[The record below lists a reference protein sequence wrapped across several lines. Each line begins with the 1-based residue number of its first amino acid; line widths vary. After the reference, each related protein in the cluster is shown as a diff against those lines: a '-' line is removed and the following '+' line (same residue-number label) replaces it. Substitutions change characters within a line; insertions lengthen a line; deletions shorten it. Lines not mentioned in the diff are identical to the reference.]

1 VFAVDVFDFSSGE
14 RTDQTGGYM
23 KRLLFLFLMAGG
35 LMFGVLPVAHAQ
47 DSHNHAEIGIF
58 GDYFRMGGTRGPSLA
73 GTGATSFGGVGA
85 RLSINVSRRWQ
96 IEPEMN
102 YDFAASFAEGF
113 TGPSG
118 TVAGFSTSS
127 LRILHGMIGPKIQTG
142 GGAFRAFVTVK
153 GGGDDFM
160 FSSAPVTFSTFT
172 SSVSGLRTN
181 SVVGVVYPG
190 GGIEAYLG
198 PIGLRLDVGDEIYF
212 QSGAHNNLRITAG
225 PSIRF

>member
-1 VFAVDVFDFSSGE
+1 MKRFFSLFLTMGGLLFAVVPTV
-14 RTDQTGGYM
+14 R
-23 KRLLFLFLMAGG
+23 
-35 LMFGVLPVAHAQ
+35 AQ
-47 DSHNHAEIGIF
+47 DKENHVEIGIF
-58 GDYFRMGGTRGPSLA
+58 GDYFRLGETRGPSLS

-102 YDFAASFAEGF
+102 YDFAESFSEGF

-118 TVAGFSTSS
+118 TGFSTSR
-127 LRILHGMIGPKIQTG
+127 LRILHGMIGPKLQTG

-160 FSSAPVTFSTFT
+160 FSSAPVTFSTFA

-181 SVVGVVYPG
+181 NVVGVVYPG
-190 GGIEAYLG
+190 GGMEACLG
-198 PIGLRLDVGDEIYF
+198 PIGLRIDVGDEIYF
-212 QSGAHNNLRITAG
+212 ESGAHNNLRVTFG

>member
-1 VFAVDVFDFSSGE
+1 
-14 RTDQTGGYM
+14 M
-23 KRLLFLFLMAGG
+23 KRFFFLFLMMGG
-35 LMFGVLPVAHAQ
+35 LLFAVLPTVRAQ
-47 DSHNHAEIGIF
+47 DKENHVEIGIF
-58 GDYFRMGGTRGPSLA
+58 GDYFRLGETRGPSLS

-102 YDFAASFAEGF
+102 YDFAESFSEGF

-118 TVAGFSTSS
+118 TVVGFSTSR
-127 LRILHGMIGPKIQTG
+127 LRILHGMIGPKFQTG

-160 FSSAPVTFSTFT
+160 FSSAPVTFSTFA

-181 SVVGVVYPG
+181 NVVGVVYPG

-198 PIGLRLDVGDEIYF
+198 PIGLRIDVGDEIYF
-212 QSGAHNNLRITAG
+212 QSGAHNNLRVTFG

>member
-1 VFAVDVFDFSSGE
+1 
-14 RTDQTGGYM
+14 M
-23 KRLLFLFLMAGG
+23 KRFFFLFLVMGG
-35 LMFGVLPVAHAQ
+35 LLFAVLPTVRAQ
-47 DSHNHAEIGIF
+47 DKENHVEIGIF
-58 GDYFRMGGTRGPSLA
+58 GDYFRLGETRGPSLS

-102 YDFAASFAEGF
+102 YDFAASFSEGF

-118 TVAGFSTSS
+118 TVVGFTTSR
-127 LRILHGMIGPKIQTG
+127 LRILHGMIGPKFQTG

-160 FSSAPVTFSTFT
+160 FSSAPVTFSTFA

-181 SVVGVVYPG
+181 NVVGVVYPG

-198 PIGLRLDVGDEIYF
+198 PIGLRIDVGDEIYF
-212 QSGAHNNLRITAG
+212 QSGAHNNLRVTFG

>member
-1 VFAVDVFDFSSGE
+1 
-14 RTDQTGGYM
+14 M
-23 KRLLFLFLMAGG
+23 KRFFLFLMTGG
-35 LMFGVLPVAHAQ
+35 LLFAVLPTVRAQ
-47 DSHNHAEIGIF
+47 DKANHVEIGIF
-58 GDYFRMGGTRGPSLA
+58 GDYFRLGETKGPSLA

-85 RLSINVSRRWQ
+85 RVSINLSRRWQ

-102 YDFAASFAEGF
+102 YDFAASFSEGF
-113 TGPSG
+113 TGPAG
-118 TVAGFSTSS
+118 TTAGFSTST

-142 GGAFRAFVTVK
+142 GGAFRAFLTVK
-153 GGGDDFM
+153 GGADNFM

-172 SSVSGLRTN
+172 SSVAGLRAN

-198 PIGLRLDVGDEIYF
+198 PIGLRIDAGDEIYF
-212 QSGAHNNLRITAG
+212 QNGAHNNLRITVG

>member
-1 VFAVDVFDFSSGE
+1 
-14 RTDQTGGYM
+14 M
-23 KRLLFLFLMAGG
+23 KRFFFLFLMISG
-35 LMFGVLPVAHAQ
+35 LIFAVLSTARAQ
-47 DSHNHAEIGIF
+47 DSENHVEIGIF
-58 GDYFRMGGTRGPSLA
+58 GDYFHLGATRGPSLA

-113 TGPSG
+113 TGLSG
-118 TVAGFSTSS
+118 TVAGFNTSS
-127 LRILHGMIGPKIQTG
+127 LRILHGMIGPKFQSG
-142 GGAFRAFVTVK
+142 GGPFRAFLTVK
-153 GGGDDFM
+153 GGADDFI

-172 SSVSGLRTN
+172 STVSGLRAN
-181 SVVGVVYPG
+181 SVVGVLYPD

-212 QSGAHNNLRITAG
+212 QSGPHNNLRITVG

>member
-1 VFAVDVFDFSSGE
+1 MKRFFFRFLMMGGLLFAV
-14 RTDQTGGYM
+14 
-23 KRLLFLFLMAGG
+23 
-35 LMFGVLPVAHAQ
+35 LPTVRAQ
-47 DSHNHAEIGIF
+47 DRENHVEIGIF
-58 GDYFRMGGTRGPSLA
+58 GDYFRLGETRGPSLS

-102 YDFAASFAEGF
+102 YDFAESFSEGF

-118 TVAGFSTSS
+118 TVVGFSTSR
-127 LRILHGMIGPKIQTG
+127 LRILHGMIGPKFQTG

-160 FSSAPVTFSTFT
+160 FSSAPVTFSTFA

-181 SVVGVVYPG
+181 NVVGVVYPG

-198 PIGLRLDVGDEIYF
+198 PIGLRIDVGDEIYF
-212 QSGAHNNLRITAG
+212 QSGAHNNLRVTFG

>member
-1 VFAVDVFDFSSGE
+1 
-14 RTDQTGGYM
+14 M
-23 KRLLFLFLMAGG
+23 KRFFLFLMTGG
-35 LMFGVLPVAHAQ
+35 LLFAVLPTVRAQ
-47 DSHNHAEIGIF
+47 DNANHVEIGIF
-58 GDYFRMGGTRGPSLA
+58 GDYFRLGETKGPSLA

-85 RLSINVSRRWQ
+85 RVSINLSRRWQ

-102 YDFAASFAEGF
+102 YDFAASFSEGF
-113 TGPSG
+113 TGPAG
-118 TVAGFSTSS
+118 TTAGFSTST

-142 GGAFRAFVTVK
+142 GGAFRAFLTVK
-153 GGGDDFM
+153 GGADNFM

-172 SSVSGLRTN
+172 SSVAGLRAN

-198 PIGLRLDVGDEIYF
+198 PIGLRIDAGDEIYF
-212 QSGAHNNLRITAG
+212 QNGAHNNLRITVG

>member
-1 VFAVDVFDFSSGE
+1 
-14 RTDQTGGYM
+14 M
-23 KRLLFLFLMAGG
+23 KRFFFLFLMMGG
-35 LMFGVLPVAHAQ
+35 LLFAVLPTVRAQ
-47 DSHNHAEIGIF
+47 DKENHVEIGIF
-58 GDYFRMGGTRGPSLA
+58 GDYFRLGETRGPSLS

-96 IEPEMN
+96 IESEMN
-102 YDFAASFAEGF
+102 YDFAESFSEGF

-118 TVAGFSTSS
+118 TVVGFSTSR
-127 LRILHGMIGPKIQTG
+127 LRILHGMIGPKFQTG

-160 FSSAPVTFSTFT
+160 FSSAPVTFSTFA

-181 SVVGVVYPG
+181 NVVGVVYPG

-198 PIGLRLDVGDEIYF
+198 PIGLRIDVGDEIYF
-212 QSGAHNNLRITAG
+212 QSGAHNNLRVTFG

>member
-1 VFAVDVFDFSSGE
+1 
-14 RTDQTGGYM
+14 M
-23 KRLLFLFLMAGG
+23 KRFFFRFLMMGGLLFAI
-35 LMFGVLPVAHAQ
+35 LPTVRAQ
-47 DSHNHAEIGIF
+47 DRENHVEIGIF
-58 GDYFRMGGTRGPSLA
+58 GDYFRLGETRGPSLS

-102 YDFAASFAEGF
+102 YDFAESFSEGF

-118 TVAGFSTSS
+118 TVVGFSTSR
-127 LRILHGMIGPKIQTG
+127 LRILHGMIGPKFQTG

-160 FSSAPVTFSTFT
+160 FSSAPVTFSTFA
-172 SSVSGLRTN
+172 SSVSGLRTSN
-181 SVVGVVYPG
+181 VVGVVYPG

-198 PIGLRLDVGDEIYF
+198 PIGLRIDVGDEIYF
-212 QSGAHNNLRITAG
+212 QSGAHNNLRVTFG

>member
-1 VFAVDVFDFSSGE
+1 
-14 RTDQTGGYM
+14 M
-23 KRLLFLFLMAGG
+23 KRLLFLFVMAGG
-35 LMFGVLPVAHAQ
+35 LMFGVLPVAQAQ

-58 GDYFRMGGTRGPSLA
+58 GDYFRMSGTRGPSLA

-102 YDFAASFAEGF
+102 YDFAASFSEGF
-113 TGPSG
+113 TGSSG
-118 TVAGFSTSS
+118 TVAGFSTST

-142 GGAFRAFVTVK
+142 GGAFRAFITVK

-160 FSSAPVTFSTFT
+160 FSSAPVNFSTFT
-172 SSVSGLRTN
+172 SSVSGLRSS

-212 QSGAHNNLRITAG
+212 QNGAHNNLRITAG

>member
-1 VFAVDVFDFSSGE
+1 
-14 RTDQTGGYM
+14 M
-23 KRLLFLFLMAGG
+23 KRLVFLFLMTGG
-35 LMFGVLPVAHAQ
+35 LIFAVPPLARAQ
-47 DSHNHAEIGIF
+47 DSGNHAEIGIF
-58 GDYFRMGGTRGPSLA
+58 GDYFRLGATRGPSLA

-102 YDFAASFAEGF
+102 YDFAASFSEGF
-113 TGPSG
+113 TGLSG
-118 TVAGFSTSS
+118 TVEGFSTSR

-142 GGAFRAFVTVK
+142 GGALRAFLTVK

-160 FSSAPVTFSTFT
+160 FSSAPVTFSTFI
-172 SSVSGLRTN
+172 SSVSGLRAS
-181 SVVGVVYPG
+181 SVVGVLYPG

-212 QSGAHNNLRITAG
+212 QSGPHNNLRITIG

>member
-1 VFAVDVFDFSSGE
+1 MKRFFSLFLTMGGLLFAVVPTV
-14 RTDQTGGYM
+14 R
-23 KRLLFLFLMAGG
+23 
-35 LMFGVLPVAHAQ
+35 AQ
-47 DSHNHAEIGIF
+47 DKENHVEIGIF
-58 GDYFRMGGTRGPSLA
+58 GDYFRLGETRGPSLA

-102 YDFAASFAEGF
+102 YDFAESFSEGF

-118 TVAGFSTSS
+118 TVVGFSTSR
-127 LRILHGMIGPKIQTG
+127 LRILHGMIGPKFQTG

-160 FSSAPVTFSTFT
+160 FSSAPVTFSTFA

-181 SVVGVVYPG
+181 NVVGVVYPG

-198 PIGLRLDVGDEIYF
+198 PLGLRIDVGDEIYF
-212 QSGAHNNLRITAG
+212 QSGAHNNLRVTFG